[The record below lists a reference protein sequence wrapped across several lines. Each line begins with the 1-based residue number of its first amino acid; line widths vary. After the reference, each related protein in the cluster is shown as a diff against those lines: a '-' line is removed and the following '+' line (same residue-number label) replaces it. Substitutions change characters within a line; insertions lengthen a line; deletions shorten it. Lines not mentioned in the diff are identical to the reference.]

1 MDGGRA
7 TSGAGALS
15 GNLTGRVISACF
27 ALASFAVAILAGL
40 ASENP
45 ASRILGRALIA
56 MMVCYPVGMLVGMVC
71 ERIIAALALT
81 EMALVLER
89 GGVVLQGASRALL
102 ESPATLDRFVGLRL
116 SPAPRAA
123 PG

>member
-71 ERIIAALALT
+71 ERIIAAHIEAH
-81 EMALVLER
+81 
-89 GGVVLQGASRALL
+89 
-102 ESPATLDRFVGLRL
+102 
-116 SPAPRAA
+116 RAA
-123 PG
+123 HPLSELAAHDRTGDRYSNTTGELNANDEPAIVV